1 MINDTSGDTISY
13 ISFHLA
19 DVKRYQV
26 LLVPIHRLIIS
37 IFSLITKVAKK
48 ESIYKIHKKRR
59 ESPFVSVKG
68 IWVF

>member
-1 MINDTSGDTISY
+1 MINDTSGDTITY

-37 IFSLITKVAKK
+37 IFALVTKVAKK
-48 ESIYKIHKKRR
+48 ESIYKI
-59 ESPFVSVKG
+59 
-68 IWVF
+68 